1 MEIVKESNEEGEII
15 VKDLTMNDK
24 TNFLLIN
31 NSIKKIL
38 KW

>member
-15 VKDLTMNDK
+15 VKDLTMKDK